1 MFFLQNNET
10 AGAQGYNATAT
21 KKDAMG
27 AQGNVV
33 DQQAAPQQ
41 SAAEYAA
48 ANRASAVAN
57 NKQNRGSEFKKTA

>member
-1 MFFLQNNET
+1 
-10 AGAQGYNATAT
+10 
-21 KKDAMG
+21 MG

-57 NKQNRGSEFKKTA
+57 NK